1 PPRILAADTS
11 SLSRATNGG
20 LTHELAGARRFHG
33 RRERRD
39 VVGAVVAERVDE
51 EGWRAGDAREIRRV
65 DVLCDPA
72 GARTRSQIV
81 LESLDVEPEV
91 PGVADEIAVTE
102 RVLALEQEVV
112 HLPERT
118 LLCRRFRCLGRP
130 LRVRM
135 DVVQRQVPPRVV
147 DIAVLA
153 QELAHHWL

>member
-20 LTHELAGARRFHG
+20 LTHELAGARRFHC

-72 GARTRSQIV
+72 GARARSQIV
-81 LESLDVEPEV
+81 LESLDVEPEL
-91 PGVADEIAVTE
+91 PGIADEIAITE
-102 RVLALEQEVV
+102 RVLTLEQQVV
-112 HLPERT
+112 HLPERA
-118 LLCRRFRCLGRP
+118 LLRSGFSPFGGA
-130 LRVRM
+130 LRVGM
-135 DVVQRQVPPRVV
+135 DVVERQVPPDVGDV
-147 DIAVLA
+147 AVL
-153 QELAHHWL
+153 